1 MGGQSV
7 GASTSI
13 FPMSIQG
20 WFPLGLTR
28 LNSLQSKGFLSRIFS
43 STAVRGHQFF
53 CTQPSLWSNSHI
65 CKWVLEKPYT
75 DCHIYIYKHN
85 FPMLE
90 LKHLDNYSTR
100 LLTHF
105 LFLYFILLSFLA
117 FYHSDFV
124 LGSILYTRH
133 CSACWQDL
141 QGLTLTV
148 KVKVAQSCLALWP
161 PDCSTLGFPVLHY
174 LPEFAQTHVH
184 WVSDAIQ
191 PSHPLSPPSLFA
203 LNLSQHQSLFQWL
216 SSSHQVAKV

>member
-1 MGGQSV
+1 
-7 GASTSI
+7 
-13 FPMSIQG
+13 MSIQG

-28 LNSLQSKGFLSRIFS
+28 LNSLQSKGLLSRIFS

-65 CKWVLEKPYT
+65 CTWVLEKPYT
-75 DCHIYIYKHN
+75 DWHIYIYIYIYIYVCVCVYHN

-133 CSACWQDL
+133 CSACWQDP

-148 KVKVAQSCLALWP
+148 KVKVAQLCL
-161 PDCSTLGFPVLHY
+161 TLCNPMGYTVHGFL
-174 LPEFAQTHVH
+174 
-184 WVSDAIQ
+184 
-191 PSHPLSPPSLFA
+191 
-203 LNLSQHQSLFQWL
+203 
-216 SSSHQVAKV
+216 